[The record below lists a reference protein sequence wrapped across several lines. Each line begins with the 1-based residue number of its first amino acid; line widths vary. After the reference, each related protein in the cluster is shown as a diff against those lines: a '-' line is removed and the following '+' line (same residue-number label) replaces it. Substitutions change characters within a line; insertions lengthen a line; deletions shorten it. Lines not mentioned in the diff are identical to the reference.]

1 VRRLLFIAVA
11 TSVAGLVS
19 ACVSTVDGAPKP
31 EHVQTTAPAE
41 APAAPPVAVVS
52 EQALDGLLLP
62 VEDVRTVMDGP
73 DLQVDQTYNQMP
85 PSTVDY
91 VPEDCVRAAYNTVEA
106 GYRDS
111 QYTAIRGVVMQEA
124 ADTEMLHVVDQGV
137 VTFPDAAAATT
148 YVTRTLEA
156 WRRCA
161 GTQFTAVRPE
171 ASEHWTFGDVSEND
185 GISAIPKT
193 AEGSDWSCS
202 HAIAAKTNVVVD
214 VSACGFSITDQ
225 ATTIASRIRDKLPA

>member
-1 VRRLLFIAVA
+1 MRQVLFIAVT
-11 TSVAGLVS
+11 TSVVGLAS
-19 ACVSTVDGAPKP
+19 ACVTTTEGTPKA
-31 EHVQTTAPAE
+31 EHGQATSQ
-41 APAAPPVAVVS
+41 APAASAPPAAAVS

-62 VEDVRTVMDGP
+62 VEDVQTVMEAP
-73 DLQVDQTYNQMP
+73 DLQVDQTYAQMP
-85 PSTVDY
+85 PSTVGY

-111 QYTAIRGVVMQEA
+111 QFTAVRGAVMQEA
-124 ADTEMLHVVDQGV
+124 ADTQLLHVVDQGV

-161 GTQFTAVRPE
+161 GTQFTALRPE
-171 ASEHWTFGDVSEND
+171 ASEHWTFGDVAEND

-202 HAIAAKTNVVVD
+202 HAITTRVNVVID

-225 ATTIASRIRDKLPA
+225 ATTIVARIRDKLPA